1 MTSSPVR
8 VGIIGLG
15 RSGWSIHALGLKH
28 LPEQYRIVAVADLIA
43 ERRVEAQQTFG
54 CRAYA
59 GYGELLADREVE
71 LVIVAPPSYLHA
83 VYTIAALQAGK
94 AVVCE
99 KPMAENLAD
108 ADSMLA
114 AAQRTGSL
122 LTMFQNRRYEASY
135 LKVREVIASGVL
147 GRIFQIKLTVH
158 SFGRRWDWQT
168 LRAFAGGQLRNNGV
182 HFIDQSL
189 QLMDLG
195 ANAAPIEPDVF
206 YRETNA
212 LALGDAEDSFKLLL
226 TAPGA
231 PLVDLE
237 LVSACAY
244 AQEPWLVMGALGT
257 LAGSFDALRWKYVRP
272 EELSPHQLDTQSTPD
287 RSYNRDDLRFHEE
300 SWSAPKPD
308 DETSASFISMTLA
321 YYRDLYRTLR
331 EGAPL
336 AVPPEGVRRVMRVVE
351 LCKEQTAGST
361 S

>member
-1 MTSSPVR
+1 MNTSPVR

-15 RSGWSIHALGLKH
+15 RSGWSIHALGLKQM
-28 LPEQYRIVAVADLIA
+28 PERYQIVAVADLIA
-43 ERRVEAQQTFG
+43 ERRAEAQQTFG

-59 GYGELLADREVE
+59 GYGELLADRDVE

-99 KPMAENLAD
+99 KPMAQNLAD

-114 AAQRTGSL
+114 AARRTGSL

-135 LKVREVIASGVL
+135 LKVREIIASGVL

-168 LRAFAGGQLRNNGV
+168 VRAFAGGQLRNNGV
-182 HFIDQSL
+182 HYLDQSL
-189 QLMDLG
+189 QLMDLASDSG
-195 ANAAPIEPDVF
+195 PVEPAVF
-206 YRETNA
+206 YRAVNA
-212 LALGDAEDSFKLLL
+212 LALGDAEDSFKILL

-244 AQEPWLVMGALGT
+244 AQEPWLVMGTQGT
-257 LAGSFDALRWKYVRP
+257 LAGSYDALRWKYVRP
-272 EELSPHQLDTQSTPD
+272 EELSPRQLDTQSTPD
-287 RSYNRDDLRFHEE
+287 RSYNRDDLSLHEE
-300 SWSAPKPD
+300 SWAAAPPD
-308 DETSASFISMTLA
+308 EKTPASFIAMTLA

-336 AVPPEGVRRVMRVVE
+336 AVPPEGVRRVMQVVE
-351 LCKEQTAGST
+351 QCK
-361 S
+361 

>member
-1 MTSSPVR
+1 MNTSPVR

-15 RSGWSIHALGLKH
+15 RSGWSIHALGLQQM
-28 LPEQYRIVAVADLIA
+28 PERYRIVAVADLIT
-43 ERRVEAQQTFG
+43 ERRAEAQQTFG

-99 KPMAENLAD
+99 KPMAQNLAD
-108 ADSMLA
+108 ADDMLA
-114 AAQRTGSL
+114 AARRTGSL
-122 LTMFQNRRYEASY
+122 FTMFQNRRYEASY

-168 LRAFAGGQLRNNGV
+168 VRAFAGGQLRNNGV
-182 HFIDQSL
+182 HYLDQSL
-189 QLMDLG
+189 QLMDLASGG
-195 ANAAPIEPDVF
+195 AASGGGPVEPAVF
-206 YRETNA
+206 YRAVNA
-212 LALGDAEDSFKLLL
+212 LALGDAEDSFKILL

-244 AQEPWLVMGALGT
+244 AQEPWLVMGTQGT
-257 LAGSFDALRWKYVRP
+257 LAGTYEALRWKYIRP
-272 EELSPHQLDTQSTPD
+272 EELSPRRLDTQSTPD
-287 RSYNRDDLRFHEE
+287 RSYNRDDLLFHEE
-300 SWSAPKPD
+300 SWAATPPD
-308 DETSASFISMTLA
+308 EKTPASFIAMTHA

-336 AVPPEGVRRVMRVVE
+336 AVPPEGVRRVMQVVE
-351 LCKEQTAGST
+351 QCK
-361 S
+361 

>member
-1 MTSSPVR
+1 MKPSPVR

-15 RSGWSIHALGLKH
+15 RSGWSIHALGLQQM
-28 LPEQYRIVAVADLIA
+28 PEHYRIVAVADLIA
-43 ERRVEAQQTFG
+43 ERRAEAQQTFG

-94 AVVCE
+94 AVICE

-114 AAQRTGSL
+114 AARRTGSL
-122 LTMFQNRRYEASY
+122 FTMFQNRRYEASY
-135 LKVREVIASGVL
+135 LKVREIIASGVL
-147 GRIFQIKLTVH
+147 GRIFQIKLTIH
-158 SFGRRWDWQT
+158 SFSRRWDWQT

-182 HFIDQSL
+182 HYLDQSL
-189 QLMDLG
+189 QLMDLASG
-195 ANAAPIEPDVF
+195 NAAGGGPIEPAVF
-206 YRETNA
+206 YREVNA
-212 LALGDAEDSFKLLL
+212 LALGDAEDSFKILL

-244 AQEPWLVMGALGT
+244 AQEPWLVMGTQGT
-257 LAGSFDALRWKYVRP
+257 LAGNYDALRWRYVRP
-272 EELSPHQLDTQSTPD
+272 EELSPRQLDTQSTPD
-287 RSYNRDDLRFHEE
+287 RSYNRDDLQFHEE
-300 SWSAPKPD
+300 SWAAPPL
-308 DETSASFISMTLA
+308 DEKAPASFMSMTFA

-336 AVPPEGVRRVMRVVE
+336 AVPPEGVRRVMQVVE
-351 LCKEQTAGST
+351 QCK
-361 S
+361 

>member
-1 MTSSPVR
+1 MNSSPVR

-15 RSGWSIHALGLKH
+15 RSGWSIHALGLQQM
-28 LPEQYRIVAVADLIA
+28 PEHYRIVAVADLIDA
-43 ERRVEAQQTFG
+43 RRAEAQQTFG

-59 GYGELLADREVE
+59 GYGELLADPEVE

-108 ADSMLA
+108 ADGMLA
-114 AAQRTGSL
+114 AARRTGSL
-122 LTMFQNRRYEASY
+122 FTMFQNRRYEASY
-135 LKVREVIASGVL
+135 LKVREIIASGVL
-147 GRIFQIKLTVH
+147 GQIFQIKLTVH
-158 SFGRRWDWQT
+158 SFSRRWDWQT

-182 HFIDQSL
+182 HFLDQSL
-189 QLMDLG
+189 QLMDLASG
-195 ANAAPIEPDVF
+195 KGPVEPTVF
-206 YRETNA
+206 YREANA
-212 LALGDAEDSFKLLL
+212 LALGDAEDSFKILL

-244 AQEPWLVMGALGT
+244 AQEPWLVMGTQGT
-257 LAGSFDALRWKYVRP
+257 LAGNFDALRWKYVRP
-272 EELSPHQLDTQSTPD
+272 EELSLRQLDTQSTPD

-300 SWSAPKPD
+300 SWAAPPPD
-308 DETSASFISMTLA
+308 EKTPAAFLGMTFA

-336 AVPPEGVRRVMRVVE
+336 AVPPEGVRRVMQVVE
-351 LCKEQTAGST
+351 QCK
-361 S
+361 